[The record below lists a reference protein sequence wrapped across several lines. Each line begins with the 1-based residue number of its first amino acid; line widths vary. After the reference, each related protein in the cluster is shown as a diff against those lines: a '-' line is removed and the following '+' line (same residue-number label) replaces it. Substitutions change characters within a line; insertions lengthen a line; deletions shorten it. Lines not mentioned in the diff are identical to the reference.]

1 MFLTPKMPRDRQQRN
16 LTWWS
21 LWSDLEIIVAA
32 LMSVKYLKARQCYKK
47 LQTKIRD
54 SSEDPKPFFKMKLR
68 HMFLGD
74 FCLHH

>member
-32 LMSVKYLKARQCYKK
+32 LMSVKYLKARQCLKNELYTFNKT
-47 LQTKIRD
+47 QN
-54 SSEDPKPFFKMKLR
+54 
-68 HMFLGD
+68 
-74 FCLHH
+74 

>member
-32 LMSVKYLKARQCYKK
+32 LMSVKYPKARQCFKNELWQYLFINKK
-47 LQTKIRD
+47 QKFQK
-54 SSEDPKPFFKMKLR
+54 PKT
-68 HMFLGD
+68 FL
-74 FCLHH
+74 